1 MTLAVPCVI
10 CHFED
15 NRKEIMITRHKVA
28 ITALKTDGRGQYHI
42 RYCAY
47 LSSVEAEIRMLH

>member
-1 MTLAVPCVI
+1 
-10 CHFED
+10 
-15 NRKEIMITRHKVA
+15 MITRHKVA